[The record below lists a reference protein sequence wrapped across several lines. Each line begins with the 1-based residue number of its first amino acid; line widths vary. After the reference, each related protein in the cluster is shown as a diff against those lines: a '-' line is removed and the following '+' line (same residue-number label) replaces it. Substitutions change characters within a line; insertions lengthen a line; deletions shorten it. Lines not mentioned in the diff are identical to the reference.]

1 MAKPRSFSI
10 RVDNYEIKYDG
21 ANVTT
26 VLTAIKPS
34 MDARYQDTVTV
45 VRNAIETTRR
55 ILNEEGLPTKEWA
68 KYLSFAARIAK
79 LTFSFSGNTLL
90 KEIAGEK
97 ALWIYEKK
105 ADPAILDKIIES
117 IVGVTVPY

>member
-10 RVDNYEIKYDG
+10 RIQDYQTKYDG
-21 ANVTT
+21 GNVTT

-34 MDARYQDTVTV
+34 MEARYEDAVIV

-55 ILNEEGLPTKEWA
+55 ILNERGVPSKDWA

-90 KEIAGEK
+90 KEVAGEK

-105 ADPAILDKIIES
+105 ADPEILDAIIS
-117 IVGVTVPY
+117 AIIGTSVPY